1 MEQDRK
7 VVDLGDS
14 LVQVKETNLA
24 LEPEKVLMDPKIRE
38 MHQVVKEMWLI
49 IVALDPH
56 HRI

>member
-24 LEPEKVLMDPKIRE
+24 LEPEQVLMDPKIRE
-38 MHQVVKEMWLI
+38 MHQVVKEMW
-49 IVALDPH
+49 
-56 HRI
+56 

>member
-7 VVDLGDS
+7 VVGLGDS

-24 LEPEKVLMDPKIRE
+24 LEPEQVLMDPKIRE

>member
-7 VVDLGDS
+7 VVGLGDS
-14 LVQVKETNLA
+14 LVQVKEINLA
-24 LEPEKVLMDPKIRE
+24 LEPEQVLMDPKIRE

-56 HRI
+56 HLT